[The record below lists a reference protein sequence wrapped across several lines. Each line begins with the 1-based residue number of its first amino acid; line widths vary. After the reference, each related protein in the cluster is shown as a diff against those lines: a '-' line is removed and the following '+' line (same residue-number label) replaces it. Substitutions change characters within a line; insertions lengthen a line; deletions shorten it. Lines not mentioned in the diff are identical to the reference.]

1 MIIPNDA
8 KGEVTMNKKIK
19 STVDTLL
26 ESMSSKERQE
36 FNEELKDFALSELIL
51 ALMERDEISVRKLAK
66 MAGISPTIVK
76 N

>member
-1 MIIPNDA
+1 MIIPNDV
-8 KGEVTMNKKIK
+8 KGEVTMTKKIK

-51 ALMERDEISVRKLAK
+51 ALIAGFFVSYLYAHSPAK
-66 MAGISPTIVK
+66 ICFSC
-76 N
+76 